1 MKYGAMNFPVL
12 PVISEI
18 ETFAALGFDY
28 LELTLDAP
36 EAHYTGI
43 RRQRANIQRTLSVH
57 NLGLVCHMPTFVH
70 AADLTESIR
79 RASVEELLASLD
91 TAAELGATKAVLHP
105 PHLGGLAPLVRD
117 TALEYA
123 YESLEVM
130 VGRAGDLGITL
141 CLENMMPG
149 AGAFYNPADFDDL
162 FKRFPACKLTLDTGH
177 AHIGAGSSQKL
188 LDFIRRFGDRIG
200 HVHLS
205 DNSGKGDEH
214 LPLGCG
220 RIDFHRV
227 FEALAEAGYDDTVT
241 LEIFTQDRFF
251 LKLSRERFAALAGER

>member
-43 RRQRANIQRTLSVH
+43 RRQRDNILRTLSVH
-57 NLGLVCHMPTFVH
+57 HLGLVCHMPTFVH

-79 RASVEELLASLD
+79 RVSVEELLASLD
-91 TAAELGATKAVLHP
+91 TAADLGATKAVLHP

-117 TALEYA
+117 TAMGYA
-123 YESLEVM
+123 YESLETM
-130 VGRAGDLGITL
+130 IGRAADLGITL
-141 CLENMMPG
+141 CLENMMPH
-149 AGAFYNPADFDDL
+149 AGAVYNPADFEAL
-162 FKRFPACKLTLDTGH
+162 FNRFPACKLTLDTGH

-188 LDFIRRFGDRIG
+188 LEFIRRFGDRIG

-205 DNSGKGDEH
+205 DNSGRGDEH

-220 RIDFHRV
+220 RIDFHSV
-227 FEALAEAGYDDTVT
+227 SEALSEAGYDDTVT

-251 LKLSRERFAALAGER
+251 LKLSRERFAALTGEG